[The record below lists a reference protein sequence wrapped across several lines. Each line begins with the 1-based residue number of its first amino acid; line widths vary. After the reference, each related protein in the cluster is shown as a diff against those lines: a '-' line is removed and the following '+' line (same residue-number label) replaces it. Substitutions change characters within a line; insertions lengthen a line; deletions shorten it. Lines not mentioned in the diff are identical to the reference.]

1 LPFGA
6 GGGRQLIEQKESI
19 LVLNQRTEVMTLS
32 VSDFDAGE
40 DVSSVWTSLLASVT
54 GGVIAIVGAVTG
66 LRLQAKQ
73 AAKVREEQ
81 YAREDKYRL
90 YEKRQA
96 AYADLYLRVG
106 KNRKALAILSRNPDS
121 EEALD
126 DARTA
131 RNNYWEAFA
140 VVRLIGSEE
149 MANLSEEFL
158 EYIDEK
164 RRTRQFDS
172 DEYRAWVSR
181 LTNTARQELR

>member
-1 LPFGA
+1 
-6 GGGRQLIEQKESI
+6 
-19 LVLNQRTEVMTLS
+19 
-32 VSDFDAGE
+32 
-40 DVSSVWTSLLASVT
+40 
-54 GGVIAIVGAVTG
+54 
-66 LRLQAKQ
+66 
-73 AAKVREEQ
+73 
-81 YAREDKYRL
+81 
-90 YEKRQA
+90 
-96 AYADLYLRVG
+96 
-106 KNRKALAILSRNPDS
+106 LAILSRNPDS